1 MITWKEIA
9 AKIVAEIQKPFARP
23 DLIPVFFK
31 DPAKQRWLILAL
43 LSIVLT
49 VMLLPTVTI
58 MAPHY
63 KIGAIADKNIKADR
77 DFLVEERTA
86 TELKRLEAAKS
97 SRNIFDLDDT
107 VLPQIRSNIMKAFL
121 AVQEAVKKTAA
132 GTTEASRTASV
143 QKQKILVVMEQYLG
157 VRLSDQDYSA
167 LSSHRFSSEIADR
180 IAEIITK
187 VYQDKMITN
196 VDFSPLE
203 YEQGLIV
210 KNVRTRMEREEK
222 NADEILQMQDAK
234 WILRQKALA
243 TMAEDDAVLKKTVIN
258 IAEKLLQPNLTYNR
272 LESEQRRQSAVEAV
286 KPVYF
291 EVQKNEMIVR
301 EGEKISVADLDKLNA
316 FFREQ
321 RQQKTSRYAGF
332 MGMFLLIFSLTTALL
347 FLSRKAFGSQDIQPG
362 PNPRLLCLTIIIIIQ
377 VALIKAVLFMSD
389 AVHQAMPILSKEAII
404 FSIPFAVGPL
414 LTAYLFNRRIA
425 LLMSLFISF
434 LIPFLITLPEAYL
447 SLFSFL
453 GFVVIICHNDH
464 YQRRSVFIKT
474 GLLLG
479 IGNGAFIFAIALLS
493 AHPLSMDTVWKIMAG
508 FAGGVMSGIIVAGIS
523 PIFETAFDFTTDI
536 RLLEL
541 ANLNQPIFQR
551 MIMQSP
557 GSYHH
562 SIIVGSMVEAAA
574 EAIGADPILS
584 KVSAYYHD
592 IGKMKKPLYFIE
604 NQDRGENR
612 HDKLSPRMSTL
623 IIIAHVK
630 DGCDLAADYKLGSKI
645 TDIIRQHHGTS
656 LVSYFYEK
664 AKRDK
669 APSMRSLP
677 ESHFRYPGPRPRTRE
692 AALVLLG
699 DVVEASSRTL
709 VDPTP
714 ARIRSLVRD
723 RMDKVFM
730 DGQLDEC
737 SLTLKDLNFIQD
749 SFVRTLNGIFHHRIN
764 YYDDVSGK
772 NNKQVIKSFYE
783 YPDRKP
789 AEKITHKSPADSQ
802 QHGET
807 A

>member
-9 AKIVAEIQKPFARP
+9 AKLAYEIRRPFARP
-23 DLIPVFFK
+23 DLIPAFLM
-31 DPAKQRWLILAL
+31 DPVRQRWLILVL
-43 LSIVLT
+43 LSLALT
-49 VMLLPTVTI
+49 AMLLPTATVI
-58 MAPHY
+58 APRY
-63 KIGAIADKNIKADR
+63 KLGAIADKNIKADR
-77 DFLVEERTA
+77 DFLVEERAA
-86 TELKRLEAAKS
+86 TELKRLEAAQS

-107 VLPQIRSNIMKAFL
+107 VPPRIRDNVMKAFL
-121 AVQEAVKKTAA
+121 AIQETARKTAA
-132 GTTEASRTASV
+132 ETTEASRVAAV
-143 QKQKILVVMEQYLG
+143 QKERILVVLEQYLG
-157 VRLSDQDYSA
+157 ARLSDQDYA
-167 LSSHRFSSEIADR
+167 TLAGHRFSSEIADR
-180 IAEIITK
+180 IAEVISL
-187 VYQDKMITN
+187 VYQDKLITN
-196 VDFSPLE
+196 VEFSTLE
-203 YEQGLIV
+203 YERGLIV
-210 KNVRTRMEREEK
+210 KNVRTRAEREENK
-222 NADEILQMQDAK
+222 VDEILQMHDAK
-234 WILRQKALA
+234 RILRQEVAA
-243 TMAEDDAVLKKTVIN
+243 AMTEDGEPLKRTVIN
-258 IAEKLLQPNLTYNR
+258 IGEKLLQPNLTFNR
-272 LESEQRRQSAVEAV
+272 LESEQRRQAAVESV

-301 EGEKISVADLDKLNA
+301 EGEKIDIVDLDKLNA

-321 RQQKTSRYAGF
+321 RQQKISRYAGF
-332 MGMFLLIFSLTTALL
+332 MGMFFLLLALTTALL
-347 FLSRKAFGSQDIQPG
+347 FLSRKALGPRDIQPG
-362 PNPRLLCLTIIIIIQ
+362 PNLRLLCLAIIILLQ
-377 VALIKAVLFMSD
+377 VALIKAAIFLSD
-389 AVHQAMPILSKEAII
+389 AVPQAMPFLSKEAII
-404 FSIPFAVGPL
+404 FSTPFAVATL
-414 LTAYLFNRRIA
+414 LTAYLFSRPIA
-425 LLMSLFISF
+425 LLMSLLISF
-434 LIPFLITLPEAYL
+434 LIPFLVSLPAAYL
-447 SLFSFL
+447 PLFAFL
-453 GFVVIICHNDH
+453 GFVIIICRNDH
-464 YQRRSVFIKT
+464 YRRRSVFIKT

-479 IGNGAFIFAIALLS
+479 MSNGAFILAIALLS
-493 AHPLSMDTVWKIMAG
+493 AHPLSVDTLWKIASG

-536 RLLEL
+536 KLLEL

-592 IGKMKKPLYFIE
+592 IGKMKKPAYFIE

-612 HDKLSPRMSTL
+612 HDKLSPRMSAL

-630 DGCDLAADYKLGSKI
+630 DGCDLAADYKLGSRI

-669 APSMRSLP
+669 TPSMRSLP
-677 ESHFRYPGPRPRTRE
+677 ESHFRYPGPRPQTRE

-709 VDPTP
+709 EEPTP
-714 ARIRSLVRD
+714 ARIRNLVRD
-723 RMDKVFM
+723 RIDRVFM

-737 SLTLKDLNFIQD
+737 PLTLKDLNIIQD
-749 SFVRTLNGIFHHRIN
+749 SFVRTLNGIFHTRIS
-764 YYDDVSGK
+764 YYNDATGK
-772 NNKQVIKSFYE
+772 NNKLALKSFHE

-789 AEKITHKSPADSQ
+789 TEKSPRKHPADSQ